1 MKFTTAFFALFFATI
16 VLAQENK
23 NLNSESRVTQPVLA
37 VKRTAVVSGESFIV
51 RRDENNKLVFVKTIN
66 KDINIVHP
74 IKVTIQ

>member
-66 KDINIVHP
+66 KDISIVHP